1 MTNLTIT
8 GNGNFPINSIG
19 FGREFSVA
27 VSGTFGSGTVKAQ
40 YATAGPVA
48 ATEVVDDDTETGA
61 FTLTAK
67 NPGTAGN
74 SYTFAIG
81 DPAESQ
87 ALAITQTGLDFV
99 VTPACDAGDTAEL
112 ATSMMGS
119 HNDIRIV
126 ANVAGSLANSY
137 SIELLAGSGTTQALS
152 VATTDYLKFTV
163 TLARAADAI
172 STTASQLIAALNA
185 YAPFAALMTA
195 AVKSGDNGSGVV
207 TALAETDLTG
217 GGANAAITT
226 TSAELVALLNA
237 SAIVTP
243 HFSAALKAAYDG
255 AGLIEPLA
263 ESAFTGGTAG
273 TFVDF
278 SGDNAISFTAA
289 GQLIGT
295 NVGMLST
302 ININV
307 AGSTTP
313 SITAIVTELPE

>member
-27 VSGTFGSGTVKAQ
+27 VSGTFGSGTIKAQ

-99 VTPACDAGDTAEL
+99 VTPACDAGDAAAVTTAM
-112 ATSMMGS
+112 TGTN
-119 HNDIRIV
+119 NDITIT
-126 ANVAGSLANSY
+126 ADTAGTIGNGY

-152 VATTDYLKFTV
+152 VTTSDNLKFSV

-172 STTASQLIAALNA
+172 STTATQLVAALNA

-302 ININV
+302 INLNV

>member
-27 VSGTFGSGTVKAQ
+27 VSGSFGSGTVKAQ

-48 ATEVVDDDTETGA
+48 ASLAVDDDTETPA

-74 SYTFAIG
+74 GYTFAIA
-81 DPAESQ
+81 DPAASQ
-87 ALAITQTGLDFV
+87 SLSITQDGFDFV
-99 VTPACDAGDTAEL
+99 LTPACDAGDAAAVTTAMTG
-112 ATSMMGS
+112 AN
-119 HNDIRIV
+119 NDITV
-126 ANVAGSLANSY
+126 TADTAGTIGNGY

-172 STTASQLIAALNA
+172 TTTATQLVAALNA
-185 YAPFAALMTA
+185 YAPFAAIMTA
-195 AVKSGDNGSGVV
+195 AVKSGDNGTGIV

-217 GGANAAITT
+217 GGENAAITT
-226 TSAELVALLNA
+226 TSAEVVTLLNT

-243 HFSAALKAAYDG
+243 HFSAALADSYDG
-255 AGLIEPLA
+255 AGLIETLS

-289 GQLIGT
+289 GQRIGT

-302 ININV
+302 INLNV

>member
-1 MTNLTIT
+1 
-8 GNGNFPINSIG
+8 
-19 FGREFSVA
+19 
-27 VSGTFGSGTVKAQ
+27 
-40 YATAGPVA
+40 
-48 ATEVVDDDTETGA
+48 
-61 FTLTAK
+61 
-67 NPGTAGN
+67 
-74 SYTFAIG
+74 
-81 DPAESQ
+81 
-87 ALAITQTGLDFV
+87 
-99 VTPACDAGDTAEL
+99 
-112 ATSMMGS
+112 
-119 HNDIRIV
+119 
-126 ANVAGSLANSY
+126 
-137 SIELLAGSGTTQALS
+137 
-152 VATTDYLKFTV
+152 
-163 TLARAADAI
+163 
-172 STTASQLIAALNA
+172 
-185 YAPFAALMTA
+185 MTA

-295 NVGMLST
+295 NAGMLST
-302 ININV
+302 INLNV